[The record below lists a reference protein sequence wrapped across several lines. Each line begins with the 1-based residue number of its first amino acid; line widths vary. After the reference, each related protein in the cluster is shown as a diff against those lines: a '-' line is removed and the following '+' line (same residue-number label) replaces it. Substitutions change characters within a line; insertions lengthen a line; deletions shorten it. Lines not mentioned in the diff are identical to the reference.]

1 MHERD
6 NLIVGGTMDILKAL
20 HDERSKLQ
28 QQIDTVDAAIKIFGG
43 TNTGNPKN
51 GKSKHKMSAASRR
64 KMSLAAKKR
73 WAEKKKAK

>member
-1 MHERD
+1 
-6 NLIVGGTMDILKAL
+6 MDILKAL

-43 TNTGNPKN
+43 GVAGNPKN
-51 GKSKHKMSAASRR
+51 AKSKHKMSAASRR

>member
-1 MHERD
+1 
-6 NLIVGGTMDILKAL
+6 MDILKAL
-20 HDERSKLQ
+20 RDKRNELQ
-28 QQIDTVDAAIKIFGG
+28 RQLDAVDAAIKILGG
-43 TNTGNPKN
+43 GVAGNPKN